1 MRPVAIFRF
10 SPTEGPAGFADWLT
24 ARGLPW
30 KLVPLDAGEAVP
42 TDVAG
47 WSGIGMMGGPMSVND
62 DLPWVAPLCRLLRTA
77 VARGVP
83 VIGHCLGGQLLAKA
97 MGASVRPAVT
107 PELGWIDVTTNDAG
121 ARRAWFGD
129 RDTFT
134 TFEWHDET
142 FALPPG
148 AKRVLTN
155 SYNVEQGFLL
165 DDRHLGLQCHL
176 EMTAELLKSWLA
188 SSAGELPAVSLPE
201 RQSAAEVRRDLPQR
215 LARLHAVADD
225 VYARWT
231 QGLAP

>member
-1 MRPVAIFRF
+1 MLPVAIFRF
-10 SPTEGPAGFADWLT
+10 SPTETPGRFGDWLD
-24 ARGLPW
+24 AQGIAWR
-30 KLVPLDAGEAVP
+30 LVALDEGAAVP
-42 TDVAG
+42 ASPRDFA
-47 WSGIGMMGGPMSVND
+47 GIGMMGGPMSVND

-188 SSAGELPAVSLPE
+188 SSAGELPAVSMPE

-215 LARLHAVADD
+215 LARHHAVAGD

>member
-1 MRPVAIFRF
+1 MAFPSVASVTKGARSGNATSTSIAQ
-10 SPTEGPAGFADWLT
+10 PAGAT
-24 ARGLPW
+24 
-30 KLVPLDAGEAVP
+30 
-42 TDVAG
+42 T
-47 WSGIGMMGGPMSVND
+47 
-62 DLPWVAPLCRLLRTA
+62 
-77 VARGVP
+77 
-83 VIGHCLGGQLLAKA
+83 GQLAIVLLAKA

-215 LARLHAVADD
+215 LARLHAVAGD